1 MRARPWPQCVPFGH
15 PPPTTRPTPT
25 PNAADAPLLG
35 SSIVDL
41 FESRAA
47 TLGALRLY
55 TWLRTDG
62 SEEASLSY
70 E

>member
-1 MRARPWPQCVPFGH
+1 MEEGLVTAEY
-15 PPPTTRPTPT
+15 
-25 PNAADAPLLG
+25 AADAPLLG

-47 TLGALRLY
+47 TLGTLRLY

-62 SEEASLSY
+62 SEVASLSY